1 MAVVIGSGVAAAE
14 QHGDHED
21 VPSQL
26 QREVGAGED
35 AAASCLDR
43 GEDRVEPEA
52 GHDPGHCLGGV
63 LALPGVRG
71 LRGAA
76 GRFRGRRGDVD
87 RAEV

>member
-1 MAVVIGSGVAAAE
+1 MAVVIGSGVAVAE

-21 VPSQL
+21 VPGQL
-26 QREVGAGED
+26 QREVAAGED
-35 AAASCLDR
+35 APARCLDR
-43 GEDRVEPEA
+43 GEDRVELEA
-52 GHDPGHCLGGV
+52 GHDPGRV

-87 RAEV
+87 PTEV